1 MSTRRIILL
10 TILGIVLAFG
20 GYIAY
25 TLATTRNHSPKSTA
39 EFSKDGLDMSVV
51 YCRPYK
57 KGRLIFGSSADG
69 ALQPYGEY
77 WRMGANE
84 ATQIKINQTVNF
96 GGQELAAGEYVVY
109 AVPGESNWT
118 IGLNSELGR
127 WGAFEVDHELD
138 IMQVE
143 VSPGTAASEF
153 EQFTIEF
160 EEVDSATVHMNLMWD
175 KTKVPVPIVRNS

>member
-10 TILGIVLAFG
+10 VFLGVVFILGGMVI
-20 GYIAY
+20 Y
-25 TLATTRNHSPKSTA
+25 TMATTRNHSPKTTSDY
-39 EFSKDGLDMSVV
+39 SKDGLEMSIV
-51 YCRPYK
+51 YCQPFK
-57 KGRLIFGSSADG
+57 KGRLIFGTTAEG

-84 ATQIKINQTVNF
+84 ATEITINKAVNF
-96 GGQELAAGEYVVY
+96 GGKNLEAGSYVVY
-109 AVPGESNWT
+109 AIPNADTWT

-127 WGAFEVDHELD
+127 WGAWEVDHDLD

-143 VSPGTAASEF
+143 VAASPSSKEV
-153 EQFTIEF
+153 EKFTIEF

-175 KTKVPVPIVRNS
+175 RTKVPVPIKMI